1 VEILDDSRN
10 PGASDDEI
18 IDDGTR
24 QPVESVKR
32 AHSWD
37 SSQDSDYTYSEDE
50 KASDGR
56 INIDDNSDQDMD
68 LDDAATEDAD
78 LSYQDPA
85 GDNIAKTLEGEEQ
98 QTSGRQNHGKQVQVI
113 ELEEDEKSSE
123 ADQRVRPVN
132 KHHDSPEELQSDHSP
147 GQSNIDERR
156 SELLSSPEANDA
168 LSHDRRRRFGMF
180 VVAADANAE
189 PPVDSFYTTAPQRLR
204 SLVNKRRKEREQRLR
219 PEKKSRYNLRSR
231 RHSVRDHDSSSLARF
246 PAESNIE
253 TDGESE
259 HNGSP
264 EKKTRY
270 NLRSR
275 RHPAGDLGEGSSVAK
290 FPEAN
295 GSDSEIETEDEEPRR
310 LPRMTRSETLHKQAK
325 RIIPRSRAARKTAW
339 VIRNLTPRD
348 ELHGKRASR
357 QVVEVVIPAVQG
369 SRSMEL
375 EESIGS
381 KQVLDMIQ
389 ID

>member
-1 VEILDDSRN
+1 VEVLDDSRN

-18 IDDGTR
+18 VDDGSR
-24 QPVESVKR
+24 QPVEGIKR

-50 KASDGR
+50 EASNGP
-56 INIDDNSDQDMD
+56 ISIDDNSDQDMD
-68 LDDAATEDAD
+68 LDDAATEDSD
-78 LSYQDPA
+78 LSYQDHV
-85 GDNIAKTLEGEEQ
+85 GDNVAKNLEGEEQ
-98 QTSGRQNHGKQVQVI
+98 QTSGRQNHGNQVQVI
-113 ELEEDEKSSE
+113 ELEEDENPSE

-147 GQSNIDERR
+147 GQSNIDGRR
-156 SELLSSPEANDA
+156 SELSSSPESNDA
-168 LSHDRRRRFGMF
+168 LSHGRRRFGMF

-231 RHSVRDHDSSSLARF
+231 RHAVRDHDASSLARS
-246 PAESNIE
+246 PAEPGSE
-253 TDGESE
+253 TDGESGQ
-259 HNGSP
+259 NGYP

-275 RHPAGDLGEGSSVAK
+275 RHPAGNLEEGSSVVKSLA
-290 FPEAN
+290 AN
-295 GSDSEIETEDEEPRR
+295 GSDSEIETEDEEPRK
-310 LPRMTRSETLHKQAK
+310 LPRTTRSETLHKQAK

-339 VIRNLTPRD
+339 VVRDLTPRD
-348 ELHGKRASR
+348 ELHGKRSSR
-357 QVVEVVIPAVQG
+357 QVVEVVIPAIHRSRRIIQG
-369 SRSMEL
+369 EPA
-375 EESIGS
+375 GS
-381 KQVLDMIQ
+381 GQVLDMIP